1 MDEAIKTRFR
11 VDGMDCAS
19 CASKIDTAVRRM
31 PGVTDV
37 SVSVTAGTMTVTHN
51 ANIDLENI
59 GNKVSALGYETKPIP
74 ARKEVLAP
82 ASAHVHSP
90 DCNHDHGAHDHSGH
104 DHDHGH
110 NHENGEP
117 HSHDHDDHG
126 HDHPHAHAADGTHD
140 QGTAPAAAP
149 QSDGQARFRVG
160 GMDCA
165 SCASKIDTAVRRL
178 PGIEDVSVSV
188 TSGTM
193 TVKHTA
199 AADLKGIEKQVSG
212 LGYSVAPIIP
222 TAKLSASQHSGAHD
236 HAGHSHG
243 SETSADGVEGLHGHD
258 HGPTE
263 GPWWRSKKGRLTILA
278 GASLVV
284 AYGIGHLFPAIE
296 TYAFI
301 VAMLVGLVPIARRA
315 IMAARAGTPF
325 SIEMLM
331 TIAAIGALI
340 INATEEAAAVVF
352 LFLVGELL
360 EGVAAGKARDSI
372 RSLTALVPKTALLEE
387 GGKTREVPAETL
399 AVGSVILVRPGD
411 RISADGVIVDGES
424 SIDEAP
430 VTGESVPVRKA
441 VNDNVF
447 AGTVNGDAALR
458 VRVTAAAEDNTIAR
472 VVRLVEEAQESKA
485 PTERF
490 IDRFSR
496 YYTPGV
502 VLVAALVAIIP
513 PLVAGGSWS
522 EWVYKGLAILLIGC
536 PCALVISTPAAI
548 AASLSTGARRG
559 LLMKG
564 GAVLEGLGKLTAIA
578 FDKTGTLTEGKPK
591 VTDIVPFGRG
601 GEEVLRLAA
610 ALEAGSSHP
619 LAIAILG
626 KASEDGIEVPSATG
640 SKALGGKGVTA
651 IVDGVEVFLGSPKA
665 AAERVTLPMAHSKK
679 ITALNDEGK
688 TVSVL
693 VVGDVLAGA
702 IAMRDEPR
710 ADAVEGLKAL
720 TDAGIKTVM
729 LTGDNKRTATAIGAK
744 LGIEVRA
751 ELMPEDKQR
760 IVGELKKE
768 GFTVGKIG
776 DGINDAPALAAAD
789 VGIAMGGGTDVALET
804 ADAAVLHGR
813 VGDVALMV
821 DLSKRTMS
829 NIFQNI
835 TIALGLKAVFLV
847 TTVLGITGLWPA
859 ILADTG
865 ATVLVTM
872 NALRLLRPIR

>member
-1 MDEAIKTRFR
+1 MSDLLQTKFR
-11 VDGMDCAS
+11 VGGMDCAS
-19 CASKIDTAVRRM
+19 CATKIDTAVRRI

-37 SVSVTAGTMTVTHN
+37 SVSVTAGTMTVKHDDTS
-51 ANIDLENI
+51 DLDAI
-59 GNKVSALGYETKPIP
+59 PKKLFGLGYKATPIP
-74 ARKEVLAP
+74 TKSKPVAAEPVY
-82 ASAHVHSP
+82 AHGS
-90 DCNHDHGAHDHSGH
+90 DCAHDHQHADSHDHSDHDHHHDHSGH
-104 DHDHGH
+104 
-110 NHENGEP
+110 NHA
-117 HSHDHDDHG
+117 DDG
-126 HDHPHAHAADGTHD
+126 YGPD
-140 QGTAPAAAP
+140 QNAPPQDTAP
-149 QSDGQARFRVG
+149 GTLQARFRIG

-165 SCASKIDTAVRRL
+165 SCAAKIDTAVRRIDD
-178 PGIEDVSVSV
+178 IEDVSVSV

-193 TVKHTA
+193 TVKHRQS
-199 AADLKGIEKQVSG
+199 ADMKAVEKQVSG
-212 LGYSVAPIIP
+212 LGYSIVPILKAAP
-222 TAKLSASQHSGAHD
+222 SASQSGPHSGHD
-236 HAGHSHG
+236 HG
-243 SETSADGVEGLHGHD
+243 SASSGAEIEGLHGHD
-258 HGPTE
+258 HNPTE
-263 GPWWRSKKGRLTILA
+263 GPWWNSKKGRLTIMA
-278 GASLVV
+278 GAALVV
-284 AYGIGHLFPAIE
+284 AYGIGHLFPAIA

-315 IMAARAGTPF
+315 FMAARAGTPF

-331 TIAAIGALI
+331 TIAAIGAVI

-352 LFLVGELL
+352 LFLIGELL

-372 RSLTALVPKTALLEE
+372 KSLTALVPKTALLEE

-399 AVGSVILVRPGD
+399 AVGSIILVRPGD
-411 RISADGVIVDGES
+411 RISADGIIVAGES

-430 VTGESVPVRKA
+430 VTGESVPVRKV
-441 VNDNVF
+441 VNDTVF

-458 VRVTAAAEDNTIAR
+458 VRVTAAAADNTIAR

-502 VLVAALVAIIP
+502 VLVAALVAVVP
-513 PLVAGGSWS
+513 PLVGGGVWS
-522 EWVYKGLAILLIGC
+522 EWVYKGLAVLLIGC

-548 AASLSTGARRG
+548 AASLSSGARRG
-559 LLMKG
+559 LLLKG

-591 VTDIVPFGRG
+591 VTDVVPFGRKVD
-601 GEEVLRLAA
+601 EVLRYAA
-610 ALEAGSSHP
+610 ALEIGSSHP
-619 LAIAILG
+619 LAVAILD
-626 KASEDGIEVPSATG
+626 KAKEDGIDVPVATDA
-640 SKALGGKGVTA
+640 KALGGKGVTA
-651 IVDGVEVFLGSPKA
+651 VINGVEVFFGSSKA
-665 AAERVTLPMAHSKK
+665 AAERVTMPMAHSKA
-679 ITALNDEGK
+679 ITLLNDEGK

-693 VVGDVLAGA
+693 VIGDVLAGA

-710 ADAVEGLKAL
+710 ADAVTGLKAL

-729 LTGDNKRTATAIGAK
+729 LTGDNKRTATAIGAQ

-768 GFTVGKIG
+768 GYVVGKIG

-813 VGDVALMV
+813 VGDVALMI
-821 DLSKRTMS
+821 DLSKRTMR

-835 TIALGLKAVFLV
+835 TIALGLKVVFLV
-847 TTVLGITGLWPA
+847 TTILGITGLWPA

-865 ATVLVTM
+865 ATVLVTL
-872 NALRLLRPIR
+872 NALRLLRPIREV

>member
-1 MDEAIKTRFR
+1 MSQPLQTRFR

-31 PGVTDV
+31 PGVSEV
-37 SVSVTAGTMTVTHN
+37 AVSVTAGTMTVTHDGTS
-51 ANIDLENI
+51 DLEAV
-59 GNKVSALGYETKPIP
+59 GTKLSGLGFQATPIRP
-74 ARKEVLAP
+74 KT
-82 ASAHVHSP
+82 ASAAPVTEHTHRAGSAVEPHA
-90 DCNHDHGAHDHSGH
+90 DNG
-104 DHDHGH
+104 GH
-110 NHENGEP
+110 NH
-117 HSHDHDDHG
+117 
-126 HDHPHAHAADGTHD
+126 
-140 QGTAPAAAP
+140 
-149 QSDGQARFRVG
+149 
-160 GMDCA
+160 
-165 SCASKIDTAVRRL
+165 
-178 PGIEDVSVSV
+178 
-188 TSGTM
+188 
-193 TVKHTA
+193 
-199 AADLKGIEKQVSG
+199 
-212 LGYSVAPIIP
+212 
-222 TAKLSASQHSGAHD
+222 
-236 HAGHSHG
+236 
-243 SETSADGVEGLHGHD
+243 
-258 HGPTE
+258 GPSE
-263 GPWWRSKKGRLTILA
+263 GPWWRSGKGRLTIMA
-278 GASLVV
+278 GAALVF
-284 AYGIGHLFPAIE
+284 AYGIGLLFPDIA

-315 IMAARAGTPF
+315 IMAAMAGTPF

-331 TIAAIGALI
+331 TIAVGALFI
-340 INATEEAAAVVF
+340 DATEEAAAVVF

-360 EGVAAGKARDSI
+360 EGVAAGKARESI

-387 GGKTREVPAETL
+387 AGKIREVPAETL
-399 AVGSVILVRPGD
+399 EVGAIILVRPGD
-411 RISADGVIVDGES
+411 RISADGVIV
-424 SIDEAP
+424 
-430 VTGESVPVRKA
+430 
-441 VNDNVF
+441 F

-458 VRVTAAAEDNTIAR
+458 VRVKAAAADNTIAR

-496 YYTPGV
+496 YYTPAV
-502 VLVAALVAIIP
+502 VVVAALVAIIP
-513 PLVAGGSWS
+513 PLLGGGVWS
-522 EWVYKGLAILLIGC
+522 EWVYKGLAVLLIGC

-548 AASLSTGARRG
+548 AASLSSGARRG
-559 LLMKG
+559 LLLKG

-591 VTDIVPFGRG
+591 VTNVLPFGRKVD
-601 GEEVLRLAA
+601 EVLRYAA
-610 ALEAGSSHP
+610 ALEMGSSHP
-619 LAIAILG
+619 LALAVLDR
-626 KASEDGIEVPSATG
+626 ADEDGIDAPAASNA
-640 SKALGGKGVTA
+640 KALGGKGVTA
-651 IVDGVEVFLGSPKA
+651 VIDGVEVFFGSPRA
-665 AAERVTLPMAHSKK
+665 AAERVAIPMAHSKT

-693 VVGDVLAGA
+693 VIGNVLAGA

-710 ADAVEGLKAL
+710 ADAVAGLKTL

-729 LTGDNKRTATAIGAK
+729 LTGDNKRTATAIGAQ

-760 IVGELKKE
+760 IVGELKRQ
-768 GFTVGKIG
+768 GFVVGKIG

-821 DLSKRTMS
+821 DLSKRTMR
-829 NIFQNI
+829 NIYQNI

-847 TTVLGITGLWPA
+847 TTIAGITGLWPA